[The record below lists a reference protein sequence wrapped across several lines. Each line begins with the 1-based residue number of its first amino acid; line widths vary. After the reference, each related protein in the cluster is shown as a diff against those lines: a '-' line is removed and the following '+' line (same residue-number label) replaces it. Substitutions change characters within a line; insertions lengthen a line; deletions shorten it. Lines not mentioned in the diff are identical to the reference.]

1 MELAERDPSLGES
14 CLKELSRE
22 ALHAWQGTRNHLVE
36 HHAEAKDV
44 ASSVDG
50 LSEDLFWGRIGR
62 CPQVATDARQPTSG
76 VEIFGDSEV
85 QNFDSVVCI
94 ANHDIRG
101 LQIAMDDAMGMGAP
115 HSSGDVACK
124 GESANRGEGSIL
136 SKDIKERTAFDV
148 LANDVELLLYA
159 TQAEDAHEIWMAHT
173 PEFLALAQKALAY
186 VRAVL
191 ECGAE
196 KLDCEVAI
204 AFVVSA
210 APDVA

>member
-1 MELAERDPSLGES
+1 
-14 CLKELSRE
+14 
-22 ALHAWQGTRNHLVE
+22 
-36 HHAEAKDV
+36 
-44 ASSVDG
+44 
-50 LSEDLFWGRIGR
+50 
-62 CPQVATDARQPTSG
+62 
-76 VEIFGDSEV
+76 
-85 QNFDSVVCI
+85 
-94 ANHDIRG
+94 
-101 LQIAMDDAMGMGAP
+101 
-115 HSSGDVACK
+115 
-124 GESANRGEGSIL
+124 
-136 SKDIKERTAFDV
+136 
-148 LANDVELLLYA
+148 LLYA